1 MIFPLNGKITPSI
14 FVFFLTVNLN
24 FRKHVEEKAKIANK
38 GIGMLR
44 FLSRFVGRK
53 VLDQIYKMFVRP
65 HLDYGDVIYHDQ
77 VKDSMAILEA
87 IQYKA
92 GLIVS
97 GSWKGTNRA
106 KLYKELGWESLS
118 DRRHIRRLM
127 LYYKINANLTPRYLK
142 DCMAQCPPA
151 TTARF
156 KNSFFLI
163 ARNTGTFSRL
173 ILDLSPLMVS
183 LNQLFSNLFV
193 QPSSR
198 FLVLLMLV
206 ALSFLLSS
214 VLI

>member
-1 MIFPLNGKITPSI
+1 
-14 FVFFLTVNLN
+14 
-24 FRKHVEEKAKIANK
+24 
-38 GIGMLR
+38 MLR

-65 HLDYGDVIYHDQ
+65 HLDYGDIIYHDQ
-77 VKDSMAILEA
+77 VKDSMEIYEA

-142 DCMAQCPPA
+142 DCMEKCPLPQPLVS
-151 TTARF
+151 
-156 KNSFFLI
+156 KIHFFFI
-163 ARNTGTFSRL
+163 ARNTGP
-173 ILDLSPLMVS
+173 SPG
-183 LNQLFSNLFV
+183 
-193 QPSSR
+193 
-198 FLVLLMLV
+198 
-206 ALSFLLSS
+206 
-214 VLI
+214 